1 MDTQSLQAFLA
12 VADSGSFS
20 RAAEQLHLTQPAVSK
35 RIATLETLTRAR
47 LFDRIGRRVS
57 LTEAGRLLLPRAR
70 QILVMVDDSR
80 RALGNLTGDVSGAL
94 ILATSHHI
102 GLHRLPPILED
113 YVRRFPKVRL
123 DLRFLDSE
131 QAYQGVLDGD
141 IEVALVTLSAAPDSQ
156 LHARQLWTDELSFV
170 ASPEHP
176 LSREHPLDLVSLARH
191 DALLPGPLTFTRQ
204 LILER
209 LAAHGL
215 VPTVGQSTN
224 YLETLKMMATAG
236 LGWTLL
242 PDSMVRREIVDG
254 RLVRL
259 MPDAQP
265 IHRPLGY
272 LTHRDRTLSNAAR
285 SLLELFDTH
294 AETPA
299 AAAD

>member
-35 RIATLETLTRAR
+35 RIASLEALTRAR

-80 RALGNLTGDVSGAL
+80 RALSNLSDEVSGEL
-94 ILATSHHI
+94 TLATSHHI
-102 GLHRLPPILED
+102 GLHRLPPVLGS
-113 YVRRFPKVRL
+113 YVKRYPEVRL

-141 IEVALVTLSAAPDSQ
+141 IEVALVTLSAHPDPQ
-156 LHARQLWTDELSFV
+156 LRATRVWVDDMTFV
-170 ASPEHP
+170 AAPEHP
-176 LSREHPLDLVSLARH
+176 LARESRVTLATLCEH

-209 LAAHGL
+209 LARHGL
-215 VPTVGQSTN
+215 APRVGQSTN
-224 YLETLKMMATAG
+224 YLETLKMMASAG
-236 LGWTLL
+236 LGWSLL
-242 PDSMVRREIVDG
+242 PDPMVERDIASQ

-259 MPDAQP
+259 ALEEPAIQ
-265 IHRPLGY
+265 RPLGY
-272 LTHRDRTLSNAAR
+272 LVHRDRTLSNAAR
-285 SLLELFDTH
+285 SLLECLDQE
-294 AETPA
+294 AVANPA
-299 AAAD
+299 SP

>member
-1 MDTQSLQAFLA
+1 
-12 VADSGSFS
+12 
-20 RAAEQLHLTQPAVSK
+20 
-35 RIATLETLTRAR
+35 
-47 LFDRIGRRVS
+47 
-57 LTEAGRLLLPRAR
+57 
-70 QILVMVDDSR
+70 MVDDSR

-176 LSREHPLDLVSLARH
+176 LSREHPLDLASLARH